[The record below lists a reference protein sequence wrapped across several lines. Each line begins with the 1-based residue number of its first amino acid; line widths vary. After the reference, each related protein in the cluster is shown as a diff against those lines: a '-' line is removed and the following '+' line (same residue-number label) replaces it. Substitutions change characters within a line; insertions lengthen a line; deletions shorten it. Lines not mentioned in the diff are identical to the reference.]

1 MSEMLQLAMVV
12 VHVGAGGVALVAGPV
27 AMFSGKGGKRHRGA
41 GKVFFYAMLVIFVTA
56 LALSAWRFH
65 YFLVGLAFLSFY
77 CAFTGVRVL
86 RLKRP
91 ERDRPTRLDWGA
103 AVLQTLVGIAF
114 LVRGLWGPLRGLIEE
129 GRAPSQLAFLVLF
142 FGVIIAWGGIED
154 LQRFRKPPTEPMSWW
169 YHHINRMGGAY
180 IAALT
185 AFAVQSIAPHVP
197 GSLQWMV
204 WAGPAIL
211 GSILIARAIRKDR
224 RRFSQAGSRSE
235 QIAGA
240 GAD

>member
-1 MSEMLQLAMVV
+1 
-12 VHVGAGGVALVAGPV
+12 
-27 AMFSGKGGKRHRGA
+27 
-41 GKVFFYAMLVIFVTA
+41 
-56 LALSAWRFH
+56 
-65 YFLVGLAFLSFY
+65 
-77 CAFTGVRVL
+77 
-86 RLKRP
+86 
-91 ERDRPTRLDWGA
+91 
-103 AVLQTLVGIAF
+103 
-114 LVRGLWGPLRGLIEE
+114 
-129 GRAPSQLAFLVLF
+129 
-142 FGVIIAWGGIED
+142 
-154 LQRFRKPPTEPMSWW
+154 MSWW